1 MLSFRPAPPAEE
13 FQRTFAPGEI
23 VPESGLYQVN
33 HESHRLMHQAT
44 LERGARFPQCRQC
57 KMAVRFRLL
66 RRVQDHALHSF
77 GATSL
82 LEEYGTE

>member
-1 MLSFRPAPPAEE
+1 MLSFKAAPPAEE
-13 FQRTFAPGEI
+13 FRRTFAPGEI

-44 LERGARFPQCRQC
+44 LERGARSPQCRQC
-57 KMAVRFRLL
+57 KMKVRFRLL
-66 RRVQDHALHSF
+66 RRVENRMVHSF

>member
-1 MLSFRPAPPAEE
+1 MLSSQIASHAEDA
-13 FQRTFAPGEI
+13 QRTFVPGEL
-23 VPESGLYQVN
+23 VPESGLYQVDHN
-33 HESHRLMHQAT
+33 AHRLMHQAT

-66 RRVQDHALHSF
+66 RRVEGQVLHSF

-82 LEEYGTE
+82 LEGYGTE

>member
-1 MLSFRPAPPAEE
+1 MLRFKAAPPAEE
-13 FQRTFAPGEI
+13 FRRTYEPGEI

-33 HESHRLMHQAT
+33 HASHRLMHQAT

-66 RRVQDHALHSF
+66 RRVENRMFHSF